1 MKKLPIYLSLL
12 FVLTCAKDSTDE
24 NSSVYVSPPSNTTNT
39 TPPTSVSQYTITVSA
54 EEGGS
59 VSTAGGTYDD
69 GTSITVTATPSE
81 GYGFIGW
88 SGLNSSNSTIT
99 ITLTENTTIEALFD
113 NLPDLSI
120 TNTDSKIFT
129 KGIGDTLS
137 IEFSHPGG
145 YKSISLSA
153 DHGNITIESQPNEGD
168 NDGVII
174 FNYIPNNIINDSLI
188 EIYNKWT
195 IKEKYTTYLGYDKI
209 DYLIEFNS
217 GLEYDS
223 NITIKTQPDSK
234 YYDYSKPSIDL
245 YNKNLRMD
253 TGAIRYLNQKDN
265 YFLCDLPVP
274 TPNLNQFGLR
284 QDVGGGMPLD
294 LDGDGYE
301 DFLMHP
307 QYNDSDNWDTFT
319 TIPTSFEMYMY
330 RDGGFV
336 YEDLIVSNYPDFK
349 MYLCNKILPGDFD
362 NDGDVDMF
370 LSGTGPDVAPLIG
383 EQSYILENNYSTDGT
398 FFAHPVGPSDGY
410 LHHSATGD
418 LDNDGDL
425 DIMIPRN
432 RNNFL
437 INNGGF
443 NFTAKDGIN
452 VVRESDLENINNSNY
467 NYYSDGIGFGNI
479 SPSTNYLAI
488 SDLNNDTYDDIVVAN
503 VEIVIYIENF
513 LNNSSYY
520 SPLGN
525 LIGSPFILWGTSQ
538 GEYSVDNMT
547 VLPIVEKFMSPQG
560 VVTYDYDN
568 DGDKDILITRIGL
581 SEIDINNGDDFENR
595 YEYLVQTNRGW
606 GYYLQLLRNDGEE
619 GFTEV
624 SNIIDDY
631 YEIVYQA
638 NADGCADTAKRAR
651 PIFSDVDEDG
661 FVDLV
666 HTFPLGGYYFR
677 WEWNGSRFVLIE
689 SPL

>member
-1 MKKLPIYLSLL
+1 MFFYFKLINLNVNKLFLFLSLFL
-12 FVLTCAKDSTDE
+12 LLTCAKDSTEDT
-24 NSSVYVSPPSNTTNT
+24 SSVYVAPPSNTTNT
-39 TPPTSVSQYTITVSA
+39 TSTTVTQYTITVSA
-54 EEGGS
+54 GEGGS
-59 VSTAGGTYDD
+59 VSTAGGTYND
-69 GTSITVTATPSE
+69 GTQVSITATPNE

-88 SGLNSSNSTIT
+88 NGSDSSSSTISV
-99 ITLTENTTIEALFD
+99 TLTANTTIEALFD

-265 YFLCDLPVP
+265 YFLCDLPIP

-319 TIPTSFEMYMY
+319 TIPTSFEMW
-330 RDGGFV
+330 R
-336 YEDLIVSNYPDFK
+336 
-349 MYLCNKILPGDFD
+349 
-362 NDGDVDMF
+362 
-370 LSGTGPDVAPLIG
+370 
-383 EQSYILENNYSTDGT
+383 Q
-398 FFAHPVGPSDGY
+398 
-410 LHHSATGD
+410 
-418 LDNDGDL
+418 
-425 DIMIPRN
+425 
-432 RNNFL
+432 
-437 INNGGF
+437 
-443 NFTAKDGIN
+443 
-452 VVRESDLENINNSNY
+452 
-467 NYYSDGIGFGNI
+467 
-479 SPSTNYLAI
+479 
-488 SDLNNDTYDDIVVAN
+488 
-503 VEIVIYIENF
+503 
-513 LNNSSYY
+513 
-520 SPLGN
+520 
-525 LIGSPFILWGTSQ
+525 
-538 GEYSVDNMT
+538 
-547 VLPIVEKFMSPQG
+547 
-560 VVTYDYDN
+560 
-568 DGDKDILITRIGL
+568 
-581 SEIDINNGDDFENR
+581 
-595 YEYLVQTNRGW
+595 
-606 GYYLQLLRNDGEE
+606 
-619 GFTEV
+619 
-624 SNIIDDY
+624 
-631 YEIVYQA
+631 
-638 NADGCADTAKRAR
+638 
-651 PIFSDVDEDG
+651 
-661 FVDLV
+661 
-666 HTFPLGGYYFR
+666 
-677 WEWNGSRFVLIE
+677 
-689 SPL
+689 

>member
-12 FVLTCAKDSTDE
+12 LLLTCAKDSTEDT
-24 NSSVYVSPPSNTTNT
+24 SSVYVAPLSNTTNT
-39 TPPTSVSQYTITVSA
+39 TPSTSVSQYTITVTA
-54 EEGGS
+54 GEGGS
-59 VSTAGGTYDD
+59 VSTVGGTYDD

-168 NDGVII
+168 NDGIII

-265 YFLCDLPVP
+265 YFLCDLPIP

-319 TIPTSFEMYMY
+319 TIPTSFEMYIY

-349 MYLCNKILPGDFD
+349 MYLCNKIIPGDFD

-398 FFAHPVGPSDGY
+398 FFC
-410 LHHSATGD
+410 T
-418 LDNDGDL
+418 
-425 DIMIPRN
+425 
-432 RNNFL
+432 
-437 INNGGF
+437 
-443 NFTAKDGIN
+443 
-452 VVRESDLENINNSNY
+452 
-467 NYYSDGIGFGNI
+467 
-479 SPSTNYLAI
+479 
-488 SDLNNDTYDDIVVAN
+488 
-503 VEIVIYIENF
+503 
-513 LNNSSYY
+513 SSW
-520 SPLGN
+520 S
-525 LIGSPFILWGTSQ
+525 I
-538 GEYSVDNMT
+538 
-547 VLPIVEKFMSPQG
+547 
-560 VVTYDYDN
+560 
-568 DGDKDILITRIGL
+568 
-581 SEIDINNGDDFENR
+581 
-595 YEYLVQTNRGW
+595 
-606 GYYLQLLRNDGEE
+606 
-619 GFTEV
+619 
-624 SNIIDDY
+624 
-631 YEIVYQA
+631 
-638 NADGCADTAKRAR
+638 
-651 PIFSDVDEDG
+651 
-661 FVDLV
+661 
-666 HTFPLGGYYFR
+666 
-677 WEWNGSRFVLIE
+677 
-689 SPL
+689 